1 PQLAPAWAM
10 GMTRSQIGKL
20 ELLRAVMLA
29 LLTAVVALPLGLAL
43 AWALLAVVNVAAFGW
58 ELPMYLFPADYARLG
73 LFALLAAA
81 LAALW
86 PARRLART
94 PPADLLKV
102 FSNER

>member
-1 PQLAPAWAM
+1 
-10 GMTRSQIGKL
+10 
-20 ELLRAVMLA
+20 
-29 LLTAVVALPLGLAL
+29 LTALFALPLGLAL

-73 LFALLAAA
+73 VFALVAAT

-86 PARRLART
+86 PAQRLART
-94 PPADLLKV
+94 PPAELLKV

>member
-1 PQLAPAWAM
+1 
-10 GMTRSQIGKL
+10 
-20 ELLRAVMLA
+20 
-29 LLTAVVALPLGLAL
+29 LGLAL

-73 LFALLAAA
+73 LFALLAAG

-102 FSNER
+102 FSHER